1 MPQNVSHQRLDAF
14 QIQVHATHRC
24 SVLLNCF
31 KCFVHLTKSK
41 LSAASVWL
49 GTPKLFTPYVK
60 CKLMRFEKEL
70 KYSLSTLPFEIDVI
84 KAVSGFYALV
94 FQDSVASSAH

>member
-1 MPQNVSHQRLDAF
+1 MFLTKD
-14 QIQVHATHRC
+14 HATHRC

-31 KCFVHLTKSK
+31 KCLVHLTKSK

-60 CKLMRFEKEL
+60 CKLVRFEKEP
-70 KYSLSTLPFEIDVI
+70 KYSLSTLPFEVDVI
-84 KAVSGFYALV
+84 KAVGCWFYALV
-94 FQDSVASSAH
+94 FQDGVALSAH